1 MQHLSTASI
10 NVHYNKIVK
19 LSQRLREIFV
29 IEQPRTQEQRLDA
42 TGEVRT
48 CKTPRPAQ
56 QITHENKKLK
66 GPSDLKSI
74 NNIS

>member
-1 MQHLSTASI
+1 MQHLLTASI
-10 NVHYNKIVK
+10 NVHYNNIVK

>member
-1 MQHLSTASI
+1 MQHLLTASI
-10 NVHYNKIVK
+10 NVHYNNIVK

-48 CKTPRPAQ
+48 CKTPRPAR
-56 QITHENKKLK
+56 QITHEKEKIK
-66 GPSDLKSI
+66 GSQ
-74 NNIS
+74 